1 MRQEAYIRFIDT
13 PGFDLEKDIDISKK
27 EIEKIYSDF
36 KEGKER
42 IPVVLYF
49 INPVGRNST
58 KDEKKENKK
67 LKNP

>member
-1 MRQEAYIRFIDT
+1 MKQDAYIRFIDN
-13 PGFDLEKDIDISKK
+13 PGFDLEKDINITKK
-27 EIEKIYSDF
+27 EIEKIYNDF

-58 KDEKKENKK
+58 RDKKREKKN
-67 LKNP
+67 